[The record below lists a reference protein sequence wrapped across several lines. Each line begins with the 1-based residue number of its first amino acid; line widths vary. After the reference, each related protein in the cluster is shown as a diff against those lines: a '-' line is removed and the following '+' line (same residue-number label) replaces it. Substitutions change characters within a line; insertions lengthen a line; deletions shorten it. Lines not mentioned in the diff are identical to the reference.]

1 MGKYKH
7 LTQDAL
13 NKIRKGL
20 NRKEVI
26 LFKRY
31 KHGDTQAEDE
41 IKQHVQKE
49 REIERAAHQLNLYW
63 Y

>member
-20 NRKEVI
+20 SRKEVI

-31 KHGDTQAEDE
+31 KHGDAQAEGE
-41 IKQHVQKE
+41 IKQLVRKE